1 VAVELR
7 RKLNKL
13 KWDDAKEPSEFF
25 EKIASIEIFSNKLTT
40 DKITES
46 ELCSQ
51 VFCAAPK
58 RHMAALQ
65 LVKNDKGANL
75 TVDDLEE
82 KMAEAWRLEHI
93 ADDDSDDSS
102 DDDSDDEKEGT
113 EKVLTTQEQ
122 SQGNGGKKF
131 EGICYKCG
139 KGGHKAYQCH
149 GGRGFAGGRG
159 GGRGHGGRRFNGLCH
174 NCGKAGHRKADC
186 WEDEANASKRPSN
199 WTSSKTNEQAMA
211 TATSS
216 TEFMCMTVNQMRF
229 PDTLRLLE
237 DPNIMIADT
246 GATCDSTPHEFGI
259 RKTREA
265 IFIWNMCQAMRWI
278 CLFLLL
284 TRLIL
289 AGRRALASCRN
300 IIKIMQRVKTVK
312 MMTCL

>member
-1 VAVELR
+1 MSSNSKNTKSIYVPMLTKKIVKKKSSYMDWERKFRAYAATKDFLEALQGKANLPNQYTDPVTMPVTTEAEKAAKRAVVMNSLGMAFLHQAVESPKGIKLLEKAATDEYPEGIAFDAMTLMKNKFAKIDDLVAVELR

-40 DKITES
+40 DRITES

-102 DDDSDDEKEGT
+102 DEDSDEEKEGT
-113 EKVLTTQEQ
+113 EKVLTTQDQ
-122 SQGNGGKKF
+122 GQGNGKKF

-139 KGGHKAYQCH
+139 KTGHKAFQCH
-149 GGRGFAGGRG
+149 GGRGYAGGRG
-159 GGRGHGGRRFNGLCH
+159 GRGGGG
-174 NCGKAGHRKADC
+174 
-186 WEDEANASKRPSN
+186 
-199 WTSSKTNEQAMA
+199 
-211 TATSS
+211 
-216 TEFMCMTVNQMRF
+216 
-229 PDTLRLLE
+229 
-237 DPNIMIADT
+237 
-246 GATCDSTPHEFGI
+246 
-259 RKTREA
+259 
-265 IFIWNMCQAMRWI
+265 
-278 CLFLLL
+278 
-284 TRLIL
+284 
-289 AGRRALASCRN
+289 
-300 IIKIMQRVKTVK
+300 
-312 MMTCL
+312 